1 MNINDCAF
9 KNANKMEKSVGSS
22 VFSLLLVCLFLKVKL
37 RLDTMFKMR
46 HEKIKEQMMH
56 ESLISKTTFSLGHST
71 FVIPPDPNLPA
82 PSGI

>member
-56 ESLISKTTFSLGHST
+56 ESLFTALCLYQKQPFLWVT
-71 FVIPPDPNLPA
+71 A
-82 PSGI
+82 PL